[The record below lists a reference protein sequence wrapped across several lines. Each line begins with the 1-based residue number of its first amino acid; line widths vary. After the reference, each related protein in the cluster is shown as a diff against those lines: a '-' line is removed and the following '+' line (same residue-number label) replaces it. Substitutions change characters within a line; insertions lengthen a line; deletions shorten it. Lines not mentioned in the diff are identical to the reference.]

1 MYFPLKFRWDVLK
14 LQWSRSSDRS
24 RLLFCDIHLS
34 VTVGWGLQSIDC
46 WLYFEMYSKIKV
58 KKIEMTYGQVWSH
71 TRNSCSA
78 FNPSK
83 ACAHAHTHTHTHT
96 HTQSSG
102 QPLRHPGSSWGSV
115 PCSRSPQSWYWRT
128 FPPTYNPC
136 RTWDSN
142 SQPLDYKSDSLTIRP
157 WLPHKLMWD

>member
-14 LQWSRSSDRS
+14 LQWNRSSDRS
-24 RLLFCDIHLS
+24 RLLFCDIRLS

-83 ACAHAHTHTHTHT
+83 ARTHTHTHT
-96 HTQSSG
+96 HTQQWAAIAAPREQLGFSA
-102 QPLRHPGSSWGSV
+102 LFKVTSV
-115 PCSRSPQSWYWRT
+115 VVLKVED

-157 WLPHKLMWD
+157 WLPHILMWD